1 MPKELTHWIIA
12 DQAWQSLP
20 AENRLK
26 DVLNSHYSC
35 YLTGAVLPDSL
46 LHLVRGRHAVD
57 ALALADMF
65 HDAPGNSFAPLV
77 LMEQRRNGE
86 LSPDV
91 LACLLGVITH
101 ICADVALHPYVYA
114 QAGIS
119 DIGRHYALETAL
131 DLYFQQQGLIPPIR
145 RLGDVVSPPVR
156 ETAATTSGELFDPQ
170 RILPLAALKLALDLH
185 VTIQGMYGYSG
196 WQLLARLLT
205 LLPSTFLRQK
215 SKLFY
220 PRRGLATD
228 AVAVGPWRH
237 PVTGEMQHTTPDQL
251 LWSAVERIGV
261 LFRAIEASGMRL
273 SALERAPG
281 ENLLTGLSRHQY
293 REMGVGGQELPRR
306 NPA

>member
-12 DQAWQSLP
+12 DQACQSLP
-20 AENRLK
+20 TESRLK
-26 DVLNSHYSC
+26 ALLNSHYSC

-57 ALALADMF
+57 ALALADLF

-77 LMEQRRNGE
+77 ALEQRRNAE
-86 LSPDV
+86 LSPDL
-91 LACLLGVITH
+91 LACLLGVLTH

-114 QAGIS
+114 QAGTS

-131 DLYFQQQGLIPPIR
+131 DLYFQQQGLMPPIR
-145 RLGDVVSPPVR
+145 RLGAVLSPQVR
-156 ETAATTSGELFDPQ
+156 ETAAIAAGELFDPQ
-170 RILPLAALKLALDLH
+170 RILPLAAQKLSLDLH
-185 VTIQGMYGYSG
+185 VTIQGMYDHPG
-196 WQLLARLLT
+196 WQLLARLLS

-220 PRRGLATD
+220 PRGGLAPG
-228 AVAVGPWRH
+228 AVEVGQWRH
-237 PVTGEMQHTTPDQL
+237 PVTGELQQSTPDQL

-273 SALERAPG
+273 SALDTLPG

-293 REMGVGGQELPRR
+293 REMG
-306 NPA
+306 